1 MSAKRPFLGAFVM
14 RSHDHQILTTTY
26 FNTDTTEPYPE
37 TAKRVAAGSEPED
50 PFVGSFKATWLQAD
64 GSYEVDL
71 TITRARGSS
80 LYRLLWSGKSGVEFQ
95 GEAVKEKDFIFG
107 YYW

>member
-1 MSAKRPFLGAFVM
+1 MSANRPFLGAFVM

-26 FNTDTTEPYPE
+26 FNTDATEPYPE
-37 TAKRVAAGSEPED
+37 TAKRIEPGKETDD
-50 PFVGSFKATWLQAD
+50 PFVGKFKATWLQGD

-71 TITRARGSS
+71 VISRKPGSS
-80 LYRLLWSGKSGVEFQ
+80 LYQLTWLGKAGVEFQ
-95 GEAVKEKDFIFG
+95 GEAVKERDFIFG